1 MGEADAVQF
10 GRDGMLVLD
19 RPAPLPP
26 LLDVLIVGGGPFGTA
41 AAFRARELHL
51 KALVIDHDDLMK
63 RIRDYGK
70 DKMILPDFGGGD
82 RMEFPKAGPLIE
94 ALQFAPIDKDEMCAR
109 WKGLYRRHAVPA
121 QIGVE
126 LTALEAKDGHWRA
139 IAWNHNLKAEQII
152 EAKHVVLAFGRGVPR
167 RFDIPGD
174 VSGLAFG
181 LTDPLRYLG
190 EPACVV
196 GGGTSAGEAVIAISN
211 AKAQANDPSP
221 VYWSYRGDKMPKVSK
236 ALADVFFDA
245 FMGNGNVRYLPGS
258 EPVAIV
264 DVAGHPA
271 LSLRTS
277 RIAQPSRPTETTQ
290 LEFHKAFCI
299 ACIGEDVP
307 EALLARLGVPLIPAG
322 ESNKPRPVVT
332 PLLETRQPNV
342 YLAGDVL
349 SPAYFQTADFTIDS
363 SQFTEIKRRG
373 NIKAAM
379 RDGVLVAEVIAQKL
393 AGKQQIDVKLVFTE
407 RPPDAAHQE
416 QKKRATGSL
425 VTILPSGVEAQE
437 YSLKPDGPTTI
448 GRTGADISFPDD
460 GSLSDVQAKIV
471 GDNGRYVIRDPVT
484 PGAVLVQPKPDRPL
498 PVLKGDVV
506 RAGRQWLVM
515 TGTNDQ
521 PAVAHHDDG
530 GKRLATYPIREGA
543 TVVGRQSPDVTIASS
558 DGMLSRRHL
567 AFVRSGP
574 DVSVK
579 DLGSA
584 NGTQLCIAIPLQLKD
599 GDRLIFGQQVMQFH
613 DEVVTRQP
621 PREVSLV
628 TGYIKKPEDVKR
640 PVQQPGVK
648 APAPQQP
655 GAPTVKLDGCEFV
668 CPAGETICDA
678 AVKAGIKM
686 DADCHQGVCGMDP
699 IKIVGGA
706 EHLNPISRK
715 ERSTLEDLC
724 DLEPGKYRLACVTR
738 ITGPVVIEKVKS

>member
-1 MGEADAVQF
+1 MSDAASVQF
-10 GRDGMLVLD
+10 DREGRLVLD
-19 RPAPLPP
+19 APAAPP
-26 LLDVLIVGGGPFGTA
+26 PVLDVLIVGGGPFGTA
-41 AAFRARELHL
+41 AAFRAKELQL
-51 KALVIDHDDLMK
+51 TSLVIDHDDLMK
-63 RIRDYGK
+63 RIRDYAK
-70 DKMILPDFGGGD
+70 DKLILPDFGGGD

-109 WKGLYRRHAVPA
+109 WKGLYRRHGVPA

-126 LTALEAKDGHWRA
+126 LTALEPTDGHWRA
-139 IAWNHNLKAEQII
+139 IAWNHNLKAEQVI
-152 EAKHVVLAFGRGVPR
+152 EARHVVLAFGRGVPR

-174 VSGLAFG
+174 VSGVAFG

-190 EPACVV
+190 EPVCVI

-211 AKAQANDPSP
+211 AKAQANDQSA

-264 DVAGHPA
+264 DADGHQA

-277 RIAQPSRPTETTQ
+277 RVTQPSRPTETTQ
-290 LEFHKAFCI
+290 LEFRKAFCI

-307 EALLARLGVPLIPAG
+307 EALLARLGVPLMPAG

-373 NIKAAM
+373 NIKSAM

-393 AGKQQIDVKLVFTE
+393 AGKRQIDVKLVFTE
-407 RPPDAAHQE
+407 RPPDAAQKE

-437 YSLKPDGPTTI
+437 YTLKPDGPTSV

-460 GSLSDVQAKIV
+460 GSIADVQAKIV
-471 GDNGRYVIRDPVT
+471 GDNGRYLLRDPVT

-498 PVLKGDVV
+498 PVLKGDVI

-515 TGTNDQ
+515 TGTAEQ

-530 GKRLATYPIREGA
+530 GKRLATYPLREGV
-543 TVVGRQSPDVTIASS
+543 TVVGRQSPDVTIASG

-567 AFVRSGP
+567 AFVRSGA

-584 NGTQLCIAIPLQLKD
+584 NGTQLCIAIPLQLQD
-599 GDRLIFGQQVMQFH
+599 GDRLIFGQQMMQFR
-613 DEVVTRQP
+613 DEVVTRNP
-621 PREVSLV
+621 PREVSLM
-628 TGYIKKPEDVKR
+628 TGMFKKPVEVTA

-648 APAPQQP
+648 APAAAKP
-655 GAPTVKLDGCEFV
+655 GAPTVTLDGRALV

-678 AVKAGIKM
+678 AAKAGIKM
-686 DADCHQGVCGMDP
+686 DADCHQGVCGMDA
-699 IKIVGGA
+699 IRIVSGA
-706 EHLNPISRK
+706 EHLNPITRT

-724 DLEPGKYRLACVTR
+724 DLEPGKFRLACVTR
-738 ITGPVVIEKVKS
+738 ITGPVVIEKVKT